1 MKKQQLLLIPALI
14 LGCEMTAV
22 AAPLSMKPLMAMAAE
37 AAEEAGDLTISMDN
51 GAFTGSTQTVSML
64 RIGVRHKTRR

>member
-51 GAFTGSTQTVSML
+51 
-64 RIGVRHKTRR
+64 

>member
-22 AAPLSMKPLMAMAAE
+22 AAPLSMKPLVAMAAE
-37 AAEEAGDLTISMDN
+37 AAEEAGDLTISM
-51 GAFTGSTQTVSML
+51 ATERLRRSTQTVSML

>member
-22 AAPLSMKPLMAMAAE
+22 AAIAIKGFMLSGAAT
-37 AAEEAGDLTISMDN
+37 AVISHPSMSAGMSSSCCFFIKLILL
-51 GAFTGSTQTVSML
+51 FFE
-64 RIGVRHKTRR
+64 